1 MMPSGFSVT
10 ENLLTLVV
18 SKMEILQFLL
28 LHLTASLGNNL
39 VSSSLN
45 DILYTPHPTP
55 SLESCN

>member
-28 LHLTASLGNNL
+28 SHPTASVGNNL

-45 DILYTPHPTP
+45 DILYTSHPPHP
-55 SLESCN
+55 